1 LIEHRASRSTEAL
14 ARFTTAGA
22 IVDRFCNVAHEAVS
36 LKLLL
41 WYRTEAAS
49 RVLAAMPARRRMQV
63 STEGVGLAPL
73 TDDHEECGIGR
84 HWFHGLGSAKAEDRE
99 VAAEAFDRIA
109 ATLGPEGGTT

>member
-1 LIEHRASRSTEAL
+1 M
-14 ARFTTAGA
+14 
-22 IVDRFCNVAHEAVS
+22 
-36 LKLLL
+36 
-41 WYRTEAAS
+41 AAS
-49 RVLAAMPARRRMQV
+49 GEIQRPPMGSFPWPP

-109 ATLGPEGGTT
+109 ATLGREGGTT

>member
-1 LIEHRASRSTEAL
+1 MRLVLASDRILQAAEQQQGRRRSH
-14 ARFTTAGA
+14 
-22 IVDRFCNVAHEAVS
+22 C
-36 LKLLL
+36 